1 MSQIEACKELKN
13 YNDVLVYEILES
25 VAKNPKFFYK
35 VRKHALRSLEAIQ
48 VSAFSAYLSHE
59 KSFLIEYY
67 NQRNFNEK
75 IGFYKSNDFRNILEY
90 YVNTYLLRSLAK
102 SKERKLIVSDDA
114 LKIKQSAINATNASR
129 NVTGIQI
136 QGLTGSL
143 GQEPGIDT
151 LNLNF
156 QHLNNDSNDQDED
169 DIKNQEHQS
178 RNETQ

>member
-48 VSAFSAYLSHE
+48 VSAFSQFLSHE

-67 NQRNFNEK
+67 NHRNFNEK

-102 SKERKLIVSDDA
+102 SKERKLIIKDDI
-114 LKIKQSAINATNASR
+114 LKIKQRAIKDINASL

-143 GQEPGIDT
+143 GQELGIT
-151 LNLNF
+151 TINF
-156 QHLNNDSNDQDED
+156 NF
-169 DIKNQEHQS
+169 
-178 RNETQ
+178 